1 MRLAWVMTL
10 AALVLA
16 VGLITAPIAP
26 AAAQGQTETVTIRVE
41 GMT

>member
-1 MRLAWVMTL
+1 MRFAWLMSLTVL
-10 AALVLA
+10 ALVA
-16 VGLITAPIAP
+16 GLINALPAP